1 MARSARAERAGDFL
15 QKVYVPGATVL
26 GTFTVGENLNVAIR
40 NFWIE
45 KILCTVLREAHE
57 RQVQKTITTLSEGP
71 VGFDRG

>member
-1 MARSARAERAGDFL
+1 MRGDFL

-26 GTFTVGENLNVAIR
+26 GTFTVGETLDVAIR

-45 KILCTVLREAHE
+45 KILCTVLCEAHE
-57 RQVQKTITTLSEGP
+57 RQVEKTITTLSEGP

>member
-1 MARSARAERAGDFL
+1 ML

-26 GTFTVGENLNVAIR
+26 GTFAVGENLDVTIR

-45 KILCTVLREAHE
+45 KFLCTVLREAHE
-57 RQVQKTITTLSEGP
+57 QQVEKTITTLSEGP